1 MNLKEIGLLI
11 EMQPTKQQIEE
22 LKGNITECQKKWLP
36 ADKLEAS
43 KEFDKEGFNQLH
55 QLNQKYN
62 HLSNQYKGL
71 DKAFKELKEEFK
83 ENQQICNRIST
94 LIKERDE
101 VKNQLSKS
109 VLIEDVE
116 KILADKLR
124 CSITNFKNKFLM
136 CSIPECVNCSKRD
149 EISQKLKSLKSNAKR
164 IMPDEQKE

>member
-71 DKAFKELKEEFK
+71 DKAYKHIKDMFNVHLK
-83 ENQQICNRIST
+83 NSI
-94 LIKERDE
+94 LM
-101 VKNQLSKS
+101 
-109 VLIEDVE
+109 EDVD
-116 KILADKLR
+116 KIFDFIKTEINTQPTDRSIQHFKTQIISYILPLAK
-124 CSITNFKNKFLM
+124 
-136 CSIPECVNCSKRD
+136 
-149 EISQKLKSLKSNAKR
+149 QKLKSLSKGNAKGK
-164 IMPDEQKE
+164 IS